1 MKYAWLLLLLCHL
14 QARENPFF
22 PSENVDSSGITSNII
37 TSYPPLERAAITLPD
52 QARVLESVEVTY
64 KNLDGSIDKKSIQV
78 GQSIDWHL
86 PLFISQSYGQAKS
99 STPQNAVGDV
109 QEKVSFDFVT
119 IEAVTNVLTIKT
131 GDKNLRNF
139 MLVDPHRI
147 VMDFE
152 REANFLSFEKKLK
165 TLPFTDVR
173 IGNHDGY
180 YRVVIAL
187 DGHYRF
193 ETEKIPSGYRIT
205 LY

>member
-1 MKYAWLLLLLCHL
+1 
-14 QARENPFF
+14 
-22 PSENVDSSGITSNII
+22 
-37 TSYPPLERAAITLPD
+37 
-52 QARVLESVEVTY
+52 
-64 KNLDGSIDKKSIQV
+64 
-78 GQSIDWHL
+78 
-86 PLFISQSYGQAKS
+86 
-99 STPQNAVGDV
+99 
-109 QEKVSFDFVT
+109 
-119 IEAVTNVLTIKT
+119 
-131 GDKNLRNF
+131 

-165 TLPFTDVR
+165 TLPFMDVR

-193 ETEKIPSGYRIT
+193 TTEKIPSGYRIS